1 MSQQCPY
8 IKIQNSAESQ
18 SRKMP
23 LIFQK
28 PQVKR
33 INTESYNTG
42 TSVERSGLVRYQVRN
57 QGTEKA
63 DLNNKKLHVKI
74 KNSNSKN
81 QISDGLVLNKQ
92 FKKSDNLETCL
103 RYSIDNMPKILSKG
117 KTPEINKDRKA
128 NLAYHNS
135 ILNKNLDK
143 LIVISS
149 DVQLHKRSMKANQNS
164 GGGFISG
171 NGMQFHSPQVNVQ
184 NVAAHSASNQ
194 MMLNLKVPQMQL
206 T

>member
-1 MSQQCPY
+1 
-8 IKIQNSAESQ
+8 
-18 SRKMP
+18 
-23 LIFQK
+23 
-28 PQVKR
+28 
-33 INTESYNTG
+33 
-42 TSVERSGLVRYQVRN
+42 
-57 QGTEKA
+57 
-63 DLNNKKLHVKI
+63 
-74 KNSNSKN
+74 
-81 QISDGLVLNKQ
+81 
-92 FKKSDNLETCL
+92 
-103 RYSIDNMPKILSKG
+103 MPKILSKG

-128 NLAYHNS
+128 QNG

>member
-28 PQVKR
+28 PQKA
-33 INTESYNTG
+33 TG

-128 NLAYHNS
+128 HNS

>member
-1 MSQQCPY
+1 
-8 IKIQNSAESQ
+8 
-18 SRKMP
+18 MP

-28 PQVKR
+28 PQKA
-33 INTESYNTG
+33 TG
-42 TSVERSGLVRYQVRN
+42 MSVERSGLVRYQVRN
-57 QGTEKA
+57 QGVEKA
-63 DLNNKKLHVKI
+63 DSNNKKLHLKI

-128 NLAYHNS
+128 QNS

-149 DVQLHKRSMKANQNS
+149 DVQLHKRSMKGNQNS